1 MDPSLRGTPCPKN
14 RRKIKSKSMSG
25 TQEHCLF
32 TKTDDEKPVSDPSRG
47 TGELIRYR
55 PLILSDKNFIYSTWL
70 KGLYY
75 GNNWFREI
83 DKETYFKHY
92 SQIIQHILMRPNVYV
107 NTACLKDDIEVILAY
122 SVLEATGMDTTL
134 HWVFTKASWRDL
146 GIAKKLIP
154 ANVTTCSHL
163 TKVGRS
169 LKPKEWKFNPFFT

>member
-1 MDPSLRGTPCPKN
+1 
-14 RRKIKSKSMSG
+14 
-25 TQEHCLF
+25 
-32 TKTDDEKPVSDPSRG
+32 
-47 TGELIRYR
+47 
-55 PLILSDKNFIYSTWL
+55 
-70 KGLYY
+70 
-75 GNNWFREI
+75 
-83 DKETYFKHY
+83 
-92 SQIIQHILMRPNVYV
+92 MRPNVYV